1 MLILHALLV
10 SYQYNEINT
19 RVLEAS
25 ILILFF
31 LPVKD
36 PKRKTLSKE
45 LVEEENI
52 LKECIENLKLVEASR
67 TALVIHLKE
76 ALHEQASHY
85 VHVLNKI
92 LYFEFCSYLVSG

>member
-19 RVLEAS
+19 RVLEAR

-31 LPVKD
+31 SVKD

-67 TALVIHLKE
+67 TSLVTRLKE
-76 ALHEQASHY
+76 ALHEQASQ
-85 VHVLNKI
+85 
-92 LYFEFCSYLVSG
+92 CAQ

>member
-45 LVEEENI
+45 LVE
-52 LKECIENLKLVEASR
+52 
-67 TALVIHLKE
+67 VIGKYNEHSNSIKGKGTDMRI
-76 ALHEQASHY
+76 SKKGKG
-85 VHVLNKI
+85 NKAQK
-92 LYFEFCSYLVSG
+92 SYQRN

>member
-19 RVLEAS
+19 RVLEAR

-31 LPVKD
+31 SVKD

>member
-19 RVLEAS
+19 RVLEAR

-31 LPVKD
+31 SVKD

-67 TALVIHLKE
+67 TSLVTRLKE
-76 ALHEQASHY
+76 ALHEQASH
-85 VHVLNKI
+85 
-92 LYFEFCSYLVSG
+92 

>member
-19 RVLEAS
+19 RVLEAR

-31 LPVKD
+31 SVKD

-76 ALHEQASHY
+76 ALHEQASQ
-85 VHVLNKI
+85 
-92 LYFEFCSYLVSG
+92 CAQ

>member
-19 RVLEAS
+19 RVLEAR

-31 LPVKD
+31 SVKD

-67 TALVIHLKE
+67 TSLVTRLKE

>member
-1 MLILHALLV
+1 MV

-19 RVLEAS
+19 RVLEAR

-31 LPVKD
+31 SVKD

-76 ALHEQASHY
+76 ALHEQASQ
-85 VHVLNKI
+85 
-92 LYFEFCSYLVSG
+92 CAQ